1 MRGNPLISSENKF
14 PIISIHA
21 SAWEAT
27 RLRVSDDCKQYNFN
41 SRLCMRGNAT
51 VMKQQDKIS
60 AFQFTPLHERQ
71 RRRFVQFGI
80 SWIFQFTPLHERQ
93 LMLYLFLQ
101 VFPYFNSRLCM
112 RGNCDFKQPL
122 VLLLFQFTP
131 LHERQP
137 REALTSWARSYFNSR
152 LCMRGNE
159 TSFTP
164 SFLLFYFN
172 SRLCMRGNFQKMMMT
187 PFISY
192 FNSRL
197 CMRGNSNCY
206 CNR

>member
-93 LMLYLFLQ
+93 LRFQAAPRTPPISIHASAWEATQRSFNFL
-101 VFPYFNSRLCM
+101 
-112 RGNCDFKQPL
+112 GEE
-122 VLLLFQFTP
+122 LFQFTP
-131 LHERQP
+131 LHERQRNIIHTFLP
-137 REALTSWARSYFNSR
+137 LILFQ
-152 LCMRGNE
+152 
-159 TSFTP
+159 FTP
-164 SFLLFYFN
+164 LHERQLSKDDDDSVYLI
-172 SRLCMRGNFQKMMMT
+172 FQFT
-187 PFISY
+187 PLHE
-192 FNSRL
+192 RQQ
-197 CMRGNSNCY
+197 
-206 CNR
+206 